1 MKFYYKG
8 KKIESVGFVG
18 FGISNSSLYLH
29 LKKKYPDLNFSLRI
43 PRGENPG
50 FSGRFFSGE
59 GFLKG
64 VYEDLLFFSPSI
76 KRDGDFNGA
85 LLSSDIEYFFSS
97 GKRRVYGISGSDGKS
112 TSATFLS
119 LLIENSALCG
129 NIGVPVSNFLDY
141 SGDVVMELSSFQ
153 LNYFSP
159 QLYAATLTNL
169 SENHLDFHGDFESYV
184 RAKENIFKNSKRAS
198 ISADMP
204 YAELFARRYKPFCI
218 YSYEKDF
225 NSLSKEYK
233 AERYITQSDG
243 WIYENGRSRINAKRL
258 LRLGEYTLKNFI
270 TAISLLDSF
279 TGREEAVTREFVP
292 LKHRCTRV
300 LTRDGVDF
308 YDSSIDSSPERCA
321 ATLSRFSKNVILILG
336 GRDKNLPLLPLKS
349 AIARC
354 VRLCVLYGECGEK
367 MMAELQDTPE
377 IRDTGTGFCYFKG
390 FFDAVSFAKASAVIG
405 DSVLLS
411 PAATSYDQ
419 FSNFEER
426 GDEFTRI
433 IKL

>member
-1 MKFYYKG
+1 M
-8 KKIESVGFVG
+8 
-18 FGISNSSLYLH
+18 
-29 LKKKYPDLNFSLRI
+29 
-43 PRGENPG
+43 
-50 FSGRFFSGE
+50 
-59 GFLKG
+59 
-64 VYEDLLFFSPSI
+64 
-76 KRDGDFNGA
+76 

-159 QLYAATLTNL
+159 QLYASTLTNL

-218 YSYEKDF
+218 SSYEKDF

-243 WIYENGRSRINAKRL
+243 WIYENGKSRINAKRL

-279 TGREEAVTREFVP
+279 TGREEAVIEEFVP

-300 LTRDGVDF
+300 LTRGGVDF

-321 ATLSRFSKNVILILG
+321 ATLSRFSENVILILG
-336 GRDKNLPLLPLKS
+336 GRDKNLPMLPLKS

-377 IRDTGTGFCYFKG
+377 IRDTGTDFRYFKG
-390 FFDAVSFAKASAVIG
+390 FFDAVSFAKASAASG